1 MADPMCEMDSLPQPY
16 RMLAKLVEME
26 ILDPAWLEIT
36 RLHPELLLDSEGAP
50 LSLRPNYALKNTCT
64 PSSVIEQTFL
74 ATSLVEA
81 QDFLIMTTSTD
92 ACVLADPTS
101 GAVVQSL
108 LLKFGDYESMNLLP
122 TAYPTKASPP
132 WIAAISPPVSNDRVL
147 RVVVCGI
154 VEVDEAVAPPE
165 GEAGSKKPPP
175 KKGAAAEPE
184 PMKKVGKCR
193 ITVVEVRLGGMGRLR
208 SPALIKMSLAF
219 ECFLSLDA
227 ASKSEIY
234 AADLS
239 FDAELLAI
247 ATSKGLFLYS
257 LPKIE
262 DRVVEGIS
270 MEKVTEDTECEED
283 TEELK
288 PTVLEP
294 ILVLESD
301 KFFANKA
308 IKHVIL
314 TPLAPISTGDSSVHK
329 AAAQAQVQGERAR
342 ALQKRPAIGQC
353 PFYRTG
359 ISVTFEDQPLWLVL
373 GMKSTSA
380 DQSELKSEAGDKVS
394 ATVISKFILTANVST
409 LTTDEGKSIAILGL
423 CDGSVVMWNL
433 SSRVFTSIVGRHETA
448 PTSICIC
455 RAESVE
461 SKNQSS
467 YYILTGALDGTLC
480 FFSLDIPR
488 AASVSTDLFFSSSID
503 SAPACISATFNA
515 FRKDVDTGCSVVG
528 IRSLKNLPLAVVQY
542 SNGLSAI
549 YDLQGSK
556 LLGKFV
562 LYSGIMSKQINWR
575 IANVKE
581 ILFACMSIEGSP
593 EVGEVIEE
601 TNQQASGSG
610 SSSSSSNSTNPNS
623 RAPRYHISSPE
634 DLRGINGLDSVSAS
648 SCYGFHAIYYRNE
661 SPVLALFRLEDIFVS
676 LFPGLNAVSAQGAST
691 ELLRL
696 IYLFNKLGPAE
707 RLDANLATE
716 RMANSFLDNIEGRGV
731 PSSAHAPGTG
741 KLRKDSRA
749 GTGGPKGSAL
759 SSASQRRG
767 SEPIRTTGKRNSKG
781 VLGTEGLGSSAA
793 GLPKVSSDAEGI
805 SKLTW
810 DRIVEPKQEATKS
823 AWKHQTERLARKNRL
838 QNSLE
843 SLGKDLASA
852 LP

>member
-1 MADPMCEMDSLPQPY
+1 MADPTCEMDSLPQPY
-16 RMLAKLVEME
+16 RMLAKLIDME

-36 RLHPELLLDSEGAP
+36 RLHPELLLDSEGEP
-50 LSLRPNYALKNTCT
+50 LSLRPNYALKNSCT
-64 PSSVIEQTFL
+64 PSSVTEQSFL

-81 QDFLIMTTSTD
+81 QDFLIMTTSND

-108 LLKFGDYESMNLLP
+108 LLKSGDYESMNLLP
-122 TAYPTKASPP
+122 TANPTKASPP

-154 VEVDEAVAPPE
+154 VEIEEAIAPPE
-165 GEAGSKKPPP
+165 GEVGGKKPPP

-193 ITVVEVRLGGMGRLR
+193 ISVVEVRLGGMGRLK

-234 AADLS
+234 SADLS

-257 LPKIE
+257 LPRRE
-262 DRVVEGIS
+262 DRADEGIS

-308 IKHVIL
+308 VKHVIL
-314 TPLAPISTGDSSVHK
+314 TPLAPLSTGDSSVIK
-329 AAAQAQVQGERAR
+329 AAAQAQVQGGRAR

-359 ISVTFEDQPLWLVL
+359 ISVTFEDEPLWLVL
-373 GMKSTSA
+373 GLKSTSA

-394 ATVISKFILTANVST
+394 ATVISKFILTANVSA

-423 CDGSVVMWNL
+423 CDGSIVMWNL

-467 YYILTGALDGTLC
+467 YYIISGALDGTLC
-480 FFSLDIPR
+480 FFSLFIPR
-488 AASVSTDLFFSSSID
+488 AASVSSDLFFSSSID

-542 SNGLSAI
+542 SNGLGAI

-556 LLGKFV
+556 QLLGKFV

-581 ILFACMSIEGSP
+581 ILSACMSIEGSP
-593 EVGEVIEE
+593 ESEVGEVIEQ
-601 TNQQASGSG
+601 TNLVASSS
-610 SSSSSSNSTNPNS
+610 SSSSSSNPNS
-623 RAPRYHISSPE
+623 RAPKYHISSPE
-634 DLRGINGLDSVSAS
+634 DLRGINGLDSVSAPS
-648 SCYGFHAIYYRNE
+648 RYGFHAIYYRND

-676 LFPGLNAVSAQGAST
+676 LFPGLNAVCAQGAHT
-691 ELLRL
+691 ELPRM

-731 PSSAHAPGTG
+731 PPSAQAPGTG
-741 KLRKDSRA
+741 KVRKDSRA
-749 GTGGPKGSAL
+749 GTGGPKGSAS
-759 SSASQRRG
+759 SSAPQRRG

-781 VLGTEGLGSSAA
+781 VLGTEGFGSSAA

-805 SKLTW
+805 SKLAW
-810 DRIVEPKQEATKS
+810 DRIVEPTQEATKS
-823 AWKHQTERLARKNRL
+823 AWKHQAERLARKNRL

-843 SLGKDLASA
+843 SIGKDLASS